1 MKKGYV
7 YVMSNKTRT
16 VLYIGVTSNLK
27 DRIAQ
32 HRQGKGSEFTTKYRC
47 RYLMYV
53 EEYETIV
60 EAIEREK
67 QIKNWNRAWKLELIQ
82 KINPDLHDLWND
94 I

>member
-1 MKKGYV
+1 
-7 YVMSNKTRT
+7 
-16 VLYIGVTSNLK
+16 
-27 DRIAQ
+27 
-32 HRQGKGSEFTTKYRC
+32 
-47 RYLMYV
+47 MYV